1 MIYMKLRNIAKK
13 ENKPLNIN
21 LRKEDKLILPNEEF
35 EVNDDRAKELLGQT
49 VEDKPI
55 VEVVKDA
62 KSKLETNKE
71 A

>member
-1 MIYMKLRNIAKK
+1 MKLRNIAKK

-35 EVNDDRAKELLGQT
+35 EVSDGRAKELLEQT

>member
-1 MIYMKLRNIAKK
+1 MKLRNIAKK

-49 VEDKPI
+49 IEDKPI

>member
-1 MIYMKLRNIAKK
+1 MKLRNIAKK

-35 EVNDDRAKELLGQT
+35 EVSDDRAKELLEQT

-55 VEVVKDA
+55 VEVVKDT

>member
-1 MIYMKLRNIAKK
+1 MKLRNIAKK

-35 EVNDDRAKELLGQT
+35 EVSDDRAKELLEQT

>member
-1 MIYMKLRNIAKK
+1 MKLRNIAKK

>member
-1 MIYMKLRNIAKK
+1 MKLRNIAKK

-35 EVNDDRAKELLGQT
+35 EVNDDRAKELLEQT

-55 VEVVKDA
+55 VEVVKEA

>member
-35 EVNDDRAKELLGQT
+35 EVSDDRAKELLEQT

>member
-1 MIYMKLRNIAKK
+1 MKLRNIAKK

-35 EVNDDRAKELLGQT
+35 EVSDDRAKELLKQT

>member
-1 MIYMKLRNIAKK
+1 MKLRNIAKK

-35 EVNDDRAKELLGQT
+35 EVNDDRAKELLEQT

>member
-1 MIYMKLRNIAKK
+1 MKLRNIAKK

-35 EVNDDRAKELLGQT
+35 EVNDDRAKELLEQT

-55 VEVVKDA
+55 VEVVKDT

>member
-21 LRKEDKLILPNEEF
+21 LRKEEKLILPNEEF

>member
-35 EVNDDRAKELLGQT
+35 EVNDDRAKELLEQT

>member
-35 EVNDDRAKELLGQT
+35 EVSDDRAKELLGQT